1 MNLSQITFEDDGS
14 LKNKLIMKVQTDQ
27 QNSNLIVLPDNITS
41 EYNKIKHNKDQRYQ
55 LYVKAKEELNLTM
68 KQNNEV
74 KERVANIKDK
84 IGQIE
89 RTDVIGLKKKLLK
102 LQKQNKMLRSSLKQ

>member
-1 MNLSQITFEDDGS
+1 
-14 LKNKLIMKVQTDQ
+14 
-27 QNSNLIVLPDNITS
+27 
-41 EYNKIKHNKDQRYQ
+41 
-55 LYVKAKEELNLTM
+55 M